1 VKINSSKINISK
13 EKLDV
18 NVSFYFFLKHL
29 VKLKLSDIQAQ
40 SLYIELLRANNKLT
54 ALENFKQ
61 TLKKSKKKADE
72 YNNILENIDS
82 NTVELFVFALQLYM
96 IKDLL
101 LNEAN
106 LAFVAKQEEL
116 ELKHPLSLA
125 YDRLSLL
132 VPYTKRVNGALL
144 SLMFFEKLENNDTN
158 FISQATQ
165 DYLVELSKK
174 AINLKNKG
182 LESNQ
187 IFMLMFNE
195 SINQSIIS
203 DSGYNYEQR
212 VLKVLT
218 DIGIPES
225 TIQKTH
231 DDQDKS
237 TEYDFKFTYQGKTF
251 GIGAKKT
258 LRERYKQFIK
268 TARTTEIDVTIE
280 ITIGLDLN
288 EEKAKTIA
296 QHDTVLFISDEIYQQ
311 REFFK
316 TMNSVYS
323 VKDLT
328 LDTLKKIANIK

>member
-311 REFFK
+311 KEFFK